1 MTHGTC
7 SLDRGSGPR
16 PGGALVVAHPSFVEP
31 GEEDLVQVVQHGLL
45 DEAVGDLVEAG
56 EGESRPDA
64 LGLQLGLDP
73 SQLVLVP
80 SVTHGSL
87 QGGHPEWSSHS
98 YSHMTQPHDLDNHL
112 ALDAWVAK
120 DAQ

>member
-1 MTHGTC
+1 M
-7 SLDRGSGPR
+7 RSGCTLASIR
-16 PGGALVVAHPSFVEP
+16 ASW
-31 GEEDLVQVVQHGLL
+31 
-45 DEAVGDLVEAG
+45 
-56 EGESRPDA
+56 S
-64 LGLQLGLDP
+64 
-73 SQLVLVP
+73 SVP